1 MRPKLAVVAI
11 LGLILSVSLILREDS
26 SGGLNPED
34 KSFLSSVPDIAAPSE
49 TTAHD
54 FIKNQSEDHS
64 MRWFFSD
71 AQGSLKGVALVI
83 HGLNLRPDRMQ
94 PIISKLT
101 ESGIDVLRLSLRGH
115 GENFHHGKGIDE
127 DTARLD
133 AFKNVSYRLWMNEA
147 YRAYLQL
154 KERGQEKG
162 VPLFLTAF
170 SLGALIG
177 LDLFA
182 THADVEFDKLVL
194 FAPAIRLHASI
205 YLERVLSPF
214 PRLVIPSMAPKTYLA
229 NKKGTPIAAYNA
241 LFDGLDRF
249 NQTAGQKLNV
259 PTLIFI
265 DERDEFIPLEKLK
278 KLVAEKRWNQW
289 KFYIVVKDKTAR
301 DETFY
306 HHIIDASSTG
316 KAVWQDMMEAAVNHL
331 LKQPSQSPFSIIS
344 NPVCAT
350 GRLLPGRFRIPAGF
364 RTCPS
369 RRSS

>member
-1 MRPKLAVVAI
+1 MPPKRAVIAI
-11 LGLILSVSLILREDS
+11 LSLILSIALIFMKDS

-34 KSFLSSVPDIAAPSE
+34 KKRFSSVPGITASPE
-49 TTAHD
+49 TGVYD

-64 MRWFFSD
+64 MRWFYSETP
-71 AQGSLKGVALVI
+71 GEPKGVALVI

-101 ESGIDVLRLSLRGH
+101 ESGIDVLGLSLRGH
-115 GENFHHGKGIDE
+115 GENFHHGNGVDD

-147 YRAYLQL
+147 YLAYLQL

-162 VPLFLTAF
+162 VPLFLAAF
-170 SLGALIG
+170 SLGGLIG

-182 THADVEFDKLVL
+182 TNADVKFYKLVL

-214 PRLVIPSMAPKTYLA
+214 PRLVIPSMTPKTYLA

-241 LFDGLDRF
+241 LFDGLNRF

-278 KLVAEKRWNQW
+278 KLVEEKRWNQW
-289 KFYIVVKDKTAR
+289 KFYIVAKDKAAR

-331 LKQPSQSPFSIIS
+331 LNQPSQSP
-344 NPVCAT
+344 
-350 GRLLPGRFRIPAGF
+350 
-364 RTCPS
+364 
-369 RRSS
+369 